1 MKRLVTMILALVVCV
16 SMPAFAMPNIEF
28 SPDTDTAGNWN
39 YDGAGTLSFD
49 QDIAVDKG
57 MSSNADALVGALVY
71 IPTFTVGGIPGG
83 PYTLTPLGDSTITI
97 TNADSSVIY
106 LTGDLNSGDLVP
118 VGTIGAAYTNFQADI
133 TNVAITAEGEALG
146 SAALSAIIASD
157 TQTLDFELSLQGGSG
172 TNYKSLTEMLDG
184 SHPGGNGFSGA
195 MSIPEPMTIAL
206 LGLGSLALLR
216 KRRA

>member
-1 MKRLVTMILALVVCV
+1 MILALVVCV

-97 TNADSSVIY
+97 TNADSSIIY

-146 SAALSAIIASD
+146 SAALSAIIGSG

-184 SHPGGNGFSGA
+184 DHPGGNGFSGA